1 MDSKM
6 KQFGQSINSLLAG
19 KDLTREETRDLFSEI
34 LLGEQSEIHQG
45 AFLSAITAKGPSP
58 KEIAGA
64 WQAIFEPDTTKVV
77 PEVQGPMVDNCGTG
91 MDGFKTFNISN
102 HQRFRTGIRQ
112 AEAMGQ
118 NPEPK
123 SAERRGKINFTA
135 AYGLDGEWIRRNGKE
150 H

>member
-1 MDSKM
+1 MNGRM

-64 WQAIFEPDTTKVV
+64 WQAIFELDTTKVV
-77 PEVQGPMVDNCGTG
+77 PEVQGPKVDNCG
-91 MDGFKTFNISN
+91 
-102 HQRFRTGIRQ
+102 TGIRQ
-112 AEAMGQ
+112 AEAMGE

-123 SAERRGKINFTA
+123 SAERRGEIHFTA
-135 AYGLDGEWIRRNGKE
+135 AYGLGGEWIRRNGKE